1 VDQTNS
7 RTNLD
12 SEKRQKTERQ
22 GLMIVQIAF
31 QKYQKAFICGIVYY
45 WQSIAFQKIFGL
57 VFSRLGLN

>member
-1 VDQTNS
+1 VDQTIS

-12 SEKRQKTERQ
+12 SAKRQKRQ